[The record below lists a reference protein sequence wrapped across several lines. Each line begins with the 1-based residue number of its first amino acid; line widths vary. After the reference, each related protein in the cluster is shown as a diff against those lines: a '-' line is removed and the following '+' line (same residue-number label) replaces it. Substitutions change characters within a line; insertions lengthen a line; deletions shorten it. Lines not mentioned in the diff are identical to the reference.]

1 MSPSTGP
8 QSSTVIAKSTTI
20 TRKYSGPL
28 PPPEILAEYEEL
40 LPGASQRVFEHMER
54 EQAHRHLM
62 DNRDQDSRDETEGNL
77 YTTARR
83 GQTMAFI
90 VTLVMVGAACGLAAY
105 GFTAAAVAIGG
116 LGLGQIVLGFLNQKK
131 KSIEPVAP

>member
-1 MSPSTGP
+1 MQGSASQPVSITN
-8 QSSTVIAKSTTI
+8 AKITT
-20 TRKYSGPL
+20 RQYSGPL
-28 PPPEILAEYEEL
+28 PPPEILEDYERL
-40 LPGASQRVFEHMER
+40 LPGATARVFQHMEK
-54 EQAHRHLM
+54 EQDHRHAM
-62 DNRDQDSRDETEGNL
+62 DSRDRDLLDKTEGNL